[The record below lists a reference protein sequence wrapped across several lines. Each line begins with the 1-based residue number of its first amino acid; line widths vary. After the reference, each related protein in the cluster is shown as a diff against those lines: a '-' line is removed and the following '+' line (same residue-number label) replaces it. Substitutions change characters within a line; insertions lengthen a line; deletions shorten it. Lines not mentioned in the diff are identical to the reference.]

1 MEDRAPGGG
10 GAGGVVLKRSAEA
23 EHGLAADGEPETET
37 AVGQRDEAL
46 EETGLNGG
54 WKPGAVIADA
64 EADTVVGGGGADA
77 DPARAGLVGEGVA
90 RVEAEIEDDLADE
103 AGVGGKRAGIGVE
116 VGLDGDALALEG
128 ESDEIEAGLDDA
140 VEVGGREGGPARGGH
155 LGQLGDQ
162 MIDAGNLVADHVG
175 ETVAEVWPLVVGRQ
189 HFRERADGV
198 ERVADFVSEG
208 GADDADDGE
217 AVGVHGGLDES
228 DAGEGEL
235 DDGGELEEVLDL
247 WVGER
252 TEGGA
257 ALGGEDD
264 GRVGALADDGDGEKI
279 LVEEA
284 DEALVGGGV
293 GLAVETFGGDPAGG
307 LEVGDDGILGLE
319 VNEGVAGRL
328 WGGGDDVERGVGP
341 VAEDISSLVDQLGL
355 GEAGAGDAV
364 E

>member
-1 MEDRAPGGG
+1 
-10 GAGGVVLKRSAEA
+10 
-23 EHGLAADGEPETET
+23 
-37 AVGQRDEAL
+37 
-46 EETGLNGG
+46 
-54 WKPGAVIADA
+54 
-64 EADTVVGGGGADA
+64 
-77 DPARAGLVGEGVA
+77 
-90 RVEAEIEDDLADE
+90 
-103 AGVGGKRAGIGVE
+103 
-116 VGLDGDALALEG
+116 
-128 ESDEIEAGLDDA
+128 
-140 VEVGGREGGPARGGH
+140 
-155 LGQLGDQ
+155 

-217 AVGVHGGLDES
+217 AVGVHGGLDET

>member
-1 MEDRAPGGG
+1 
-10 GAGGVVLKRSAEA
+10 
-23 EHGLAADGEPETET
+23 
-37 AVGQRDEAL
+37 
-46 EETGLNGG
+46 
-54 WKPGAVIADA
+54 
-64 EADTVVGGGGADA
+64 
-77 DPARAGLVGEGVA
+77 
-90 RVEAEIEDDLADE
+90 
-103 AGVGGKRAGIGVE
+103 
-116 VGLDGDALALEG
+116 
-128 ESDEIEAGLDDA
+128 
-140 VEVGGREGGPARGGH
+140 
-155 LGQLGDQ
+155 
-162 MIDAGNLVADHVG
+162 
-175 ETVAEVWPLVVGRQ
+175 
-189 HFRERADGV
+189 
-198 ERVADFVSEG
+198 
-208 GADDADDGE
+208 
-217 AVGVHGGLDES
+217 LDES

-247 WVGER
+247 WVRER